1 MPSATDRIAIRF
13 LRFAEREAYGS
24 SPLYAALARGA
35 ATDPFALAFLAAL
48 PEDKQQPNL
57 LFAALRH
64 VCGTPRDWP
73 QTSVALE
80 AQAEQIRP
88 VMLARRTQTNEP
100 ARCAMLLPVLARLPQ
115 PLALLEVGASAGLCL
130 LPDRYGYAYGVHRIE
145 PRSPETPVFAAR
157 ASAATPLPDAL
168 PLIAWR
174 AGLDLAPIDLH
185 DPAQRAWLETL
196 VWPEHTGRLQQL
208 RAAMRVAQADPPRV
222 HRGDLLTDLAA
233 LARTAPGDATLV
245 VFHTAVLAYI
255 ADPAARDRFA
265 QAMCGLR
272 AVWISN
278 ESPGVFPSIA
288 ARVRRLGPPGAFLLS
303 VDGVPVAW
311 TQPHGEWIEWL
322 EPEDVST

>member
-1 MPSATDRIAIRF
+1 VTDRIATRF
-13 LRFAEREAYGS
+13 LRFAEREADGS
-24 SPLYAALARGA
+24 SPLYAALARGTA
-35 ATDPFALAFLAAL
+35 GDPFALAFLAAL

-64 VCGTPRDWP
+64 VCGTPSDWP
-73 QTSVALE
+73 RARAALE
-80 AQAEQIRP
+80 AQPEQIRA

-100 ARCAMLLPVLARLPQ
+100 ARCAVLLPVLARLPQ

-130 LPDRYGYAYGVHRIE
+130 LPDRYGYAYGTRRIA
-145 PRSPETPVFAAR
+145 PPSPESPVFSVR
-157 ASAATPLPDAL
+157 ASAGTPLPSAL
-168 PLIAWR
+168 PLVAWR
-174 AGLDLAPIDLH
+174 AGLDLAPVDLR

-196 VWPEHTGRLQQL
+196 VWPEHARRLQQL
-208 RAAMRVAQADPPRV
+208 RAAMRIAQADPPRV
-222 HRGDLLTDLAA
+222 HCGDLMTDLAA

-265 QAMCGLR
+265 QAMRGLR

-288 ARVRRLGPPGAFLLS
+288 ARLRRPGPPGAFLLA

-322 EPEDVST
+322 EPEDAAT